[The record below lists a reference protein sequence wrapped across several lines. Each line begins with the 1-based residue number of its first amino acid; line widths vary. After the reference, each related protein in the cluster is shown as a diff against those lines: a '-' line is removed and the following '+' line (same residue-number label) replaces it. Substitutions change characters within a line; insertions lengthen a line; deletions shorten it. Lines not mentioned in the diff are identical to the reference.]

1 MKFIPILFSTV
12 MVQSIIADLK
22 NQTRR
27 TQGLE
32 EINKHPDVWVLDKR
46 QADHF
51 VLNNTNDLTI
61 KYISPKA
68 VEGDIFWVRETWQ
81 ESECFDYHIKNE
93 FVYRANK
100 AHAEFAN
107 EHNVRWKPSIFMPK
121 EACRLFLEVT
131 DVRLERLQDIS
142 EDDALSEGVRFD
154 IGSGYFFCGD
164 NNMAQSATKC
174 FTQLWFQ
181 INGVASWNANPWVWV
196 YTFKRINKPSTFNQ

>member
-32 EINKHPDVWVLDKR
+32 EINKNPDQWVLDR
-46 QADHF
+46 REGDQF
-51 VLNNTNDLTI
+51 IFQNTNK
-61 KYISPKA
+61 KYNQYFLFPKA
-68 VEGDIFWVRETWQ
+68 VEKEIFWVRETFYKP
-81 ESECFDYHIKNE
+81 EAEELKGVFY
-93 FVYRANK
+93 YK
-100 AHAEFAN
+100 ASTDDGWKLK
-107 EHNVRWKPSIFMPK
+107 WKPSIFMPK

-142 EDDALSEGVRFD
+142 EDDALLEGVRFD
-154 IGSGYFFCGD
+154 IGSDYFFCGD

-174 FTQLWFQ
+174 FAQLWFQ
-181 INGVASWNANPWVWV
+181 INGVSSWYANPWVWV
-196 YTFKRINKPSTFNQ
+196 YTFKRIDKPSTFNQ